1 MISDNFYFRLIRRKI
16 HSIIRAFTIAINGI
30 LFFATVFSA
39 YGGWFD
45 PVNVPVAAL
54 AAMIL
59 PVLLVL
65 DIIVIVI
72 DCFVSYRIAV
82 MIIAA
87 LVISAPEIQRFSPL
101 HFFHT
106 RLTPQQE
113 ARSFTLLTYNC
124 QHFVPY
130 HRDPREEPNR
140 MVDYILG
147 VDADV
152 VNLQEVEYITER
164 KDTGVT
170 KAQADTIAARYP
182 YRLVNVP
189 LQLTVLSKFP
199 LDSLHITIPRRN
211 SPCYI
216 TAFKLDVHGTEIN
229 LYNVHMKSIGLSTDD
244 KTLFRQIP
252 GKIKNDT
259 GELREELRDVKEKLV
274 SKLAASFVVRG
285 VEARWLRQVIDSVGG
300 NTIVAGDFNDI
311 QGSHAQRIIMNG
323 DLHDAYRENALGPWI
338 TYHDNFFYFR
348 IDHIL
353 YGGDLKAVSIT
364 RDTPPWSDH
373 YPLLTRI
380 LITD

>member
-1 MISDNFYFRLIRRKI
+1 MVTDNSYFRLLRRKI
-16 HSIIRAFTIAINGI
+16 HSIIRAFTIAVNGI
-30 LFFATVFSA
+30 LFFATIFSA

-45 PVNVPVAAL
+45 PVDVPVAAL

-59 PVLLVL
+59 PIVLIL
-65 DIIVIVI
+65 DIIMVVV

-87 LVISAPEIQRFSPL
+87 WIISAPEIQRFSPV
-101 HFFHT
+101 HIFKT
-106 RLTPQQE
+106 ALTPEQE

-130 HRDPREEPNR
+130 HRDPREEPNQ
-140 MVDYILG
+140 MVNYILS

-152 VNLQEVEYITER
+152 VNLQEVEYLTPR
-164 KDTGVT
+164 KETGLT
-170 KAQADTIAARYP
+170 KAQTDSIAARYP
-182 YRLVNVP
+182 YRIVNVP

-199 LDSLHITIPRRN
+199 LDSLHITIPKRN
-211 SPCYI
+211 DPCYI
-216 TAFKLDVHGTEIN
+216 TAFRLDVDGTEIN
-229 LYNVHMKSIGLSTDD
+229 LYNVHMKSIGLSPDD

-252 GKIKNDT
+252 GKIKNDA

-274 SKLAASFVVRG
+274 SKLAASFVIRG
-285 VEARWLRQVIDSVGG
+285 IEARWLRQVIDSVGG

-323 DLHDAYRENALGPWI
+323 DLHDAYRENAFGPWI

-364 RDTPPWSDH
+364 RDLPPWSDH